1 MDFFGGLAL
10 ILLTLVG
17 FSSGAVIAGRGEKE
31 PLGLLDLGVAI
42 LFLALALG
50 TRSVL
55 GKWLAIPIWFIL
67 AGLGSAFLTEIR
79 YKDRRTKKVPP
90 LPVAEKG
97 PMRRI
102 LDWWKVFAIK
112 IGNYQGRLMF
122 AFFYF
127 VVVTPFGIGVR
138 LFSDPLKV
146 KQAIRATNW
155 LERSSVRQELE
166 TAREQF

>member
-1 MDFFGGLAL
+1 MSFFGGLAL

-17 FSSGAVIAGRGEKE
+17 FSSGAVLAGRGKKE
-31 PLGLLDLGVAI
+31 PLGLIDFGIAV
-42 LFLALALG
+42 LFLAMALG
-50 TRSVL
+50 TRSIF

-67 AGLGSAFLTEIR
+67 AGLGSGLLTEIR
-79 YKDRRTKKVPP
+79 YKDRKAENRVRLSPPEEPP
-90 LPVAEKG
+90 L
-97 PMRRI
+97 RRAW
-102 LDWWKVFAIK
+102 DWWKVFAIE
-112 IGNYQGRLMF
+112 IGNYQGRMLF

-127 VVVTPFGIGVR
+127 VIVTPFGIGVR

-146 KQAIRATNW
+146 KQAVRATNW

>member
-10 ILLTLVG
+10 VLLTLVG
-17 FSSGAVIAGRGEKE
+17 FSSGAVIADRREKE

-67 AGLGSAFLTEIR
+67 AGLGSALLTKIR
-79 YKDRRTKKVPP
+79 RKDQNIDKRDRLLQV
-90 LPVAEKG
+90 EKG
-97 PMRRI
+97 LMQRTW
-102 LDWWKVFAIK
+102 DGWKVFATK

-127 VVVTPFGIGVR
+127 VVVTLFGIGVR
-138 LFSDPLKV
+138 MFSDPLTV
-146 KQAIRATNW
+146 KQRGGTTCW
-155 LERSSVRQELE
+155 SERSPVKHDLE
-166 TAREQF
+166 ASREQF

>member
-1 MDFFGGLAL
+1 MGFFSALAL
-10 ILLTLVG
+10 VLLTLVG

-55 GKWLAIPIWFIL
+55 ERWLAIPIWFIL
-67 AGLGSAFLTEIR
+67 AGLGSALLTGIR
-79 YKDRRTKKVPP
+79 YKDRSTKKVPS
-90 LPVAEKG
+90 LTLTEKG
-97 PMRRI
+97 PVRRV
-102 LDWWKVFAIK
+102 LDWWKVFATK

-127 VVVTPFGIGVR
+127 VVVTLFGIGVR
-138 LFSDPLKV
+138 LFSDPLKM
-146 KQAIRATNW
+146 KRGGEITFW
-155 LERSSVRQELE
+155 SERSSGSHEVEA
-166 TAREQF
+166 AREQF

>member
-55 GKWLAIPIWFIL
+55 ERWLAIPIWFIL
-67 AGLGSAFLTEIR
+67 AGLGSALLTGIR
-79 YKDRRTKKVPP
+79 YKDRSTKKVPS
-90 LPVAEKG
+90 LTLTEKG
-97 PMRRI
+97 PVRRV
-102 LDWWKVFAIK
+102 LDWWKVFATK
-112 IGNYQGRLMF
+112 LGNYQGRLMF

-127 VVVTPFGIGVR
+127 VVVTLFGIGVR
-138 LFSDPLKV
+138 MFSDPLMV
-146 KQAIRATNW
+146 KQRGGTTCW
-155 LERSSVRQELE
+155 SERSAVKHDLE
-166 TAREQF
+166 AGREQF